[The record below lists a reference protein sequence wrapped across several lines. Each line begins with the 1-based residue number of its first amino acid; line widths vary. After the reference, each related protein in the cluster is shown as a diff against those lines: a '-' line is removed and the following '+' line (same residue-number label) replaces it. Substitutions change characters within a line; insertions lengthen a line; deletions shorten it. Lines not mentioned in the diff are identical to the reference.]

1 MSLTH
6 SELESRVHATNKRV
20 EAEKS
25 WFSSKA
31 QIWTYEEGRKKMELG
46 RSTDFKLYENKGI
59 EAEKS
64 WVLNEVQI
72 WTYEEGRKKMGLGRS
87 TDLKSYESKSI
98 FAW

>member
-1 MSLTH
+1 
-6 SELESRVHATNKRV
+6 
-20 EAEKS
+20 
-25 WFSSKA
+25 
-31 QIWTYEEGRKKMELG
+31 MELG